1 MYDVKFVYGKSS
13 QIAVTEEKPKKKVV
27 ALLSGGLDSQLAVR
41 MMQEQ
46 GFDVSAVAIKTP
58 FCDFDCGR
66 GCGFEIRERAD
77 DLNVNLKTVYLGDE
91 YIEMLKHPKHGI
103 GAGFNPC
110 VDCRTM
116 MFDAAKKHMEEIGA
130 EFIISGEVL
139 GQRPMSQHLDALRLI
154 EKDANLIGKI
164 VRPLS
169 AGLLPETDPERNGLI
184 KRENLGMIK
193 GRTRRNQLQMAKE
206 YGIENPPNA
215 GGGCLLT
222 EPQFGIKAK
231 DLFAHVETPTI
242 NEIDLLKI
250 GRHFRLDEETKFV
263 VGRDNDENQMIKALA
278 LPGDILLEAKDYVG
292 PVSIL
297 RGKNAKFHVEFAS
310 AVTLRY
316 SDAPKTESS
325 IVLVKNENLIEEIS
339 AKCAEEQSYI
349 KFRM

>member
-1 MYDVKFVYGKSS
+1 M
-13 QIAVTEEKPKKKVV
+13 TEKTQKKKVV

-91 YIEMLKHPKHGI
+91 YIEMLKHPKHGV

-110 VDCRTM
+110 IDCRAM
-116 MFDAAKKHMEEIGA
+116 MFEAAKKHMNEIGA
-130 EFIISGEVL
+130 DFIISGEVL
-139 GQRPMSQHLDALRLI
+139 GQRPMSQHAPALRTI
-154 EKDANLIGKI
+154 EKESGLVGKI

-169 AGLLPETDPERNGLI
+169 AGLLPETDPEKEGLI
-184 KRENLGMIK
+184 KRENMGMIK
-193 GRTRRNQLQMAKE
+193 GRTRKNQLEMAKK

-222 EPQFGIKAK
+222 DPTFGIKAK
-231 DLFAHVETPTI
+231 DLFEHVETPTI
-242 NEIDLLKI
+242 NDIDLLKI
-250 GRHFRLDEETKFV
+250 GRHFRLDEQTKFV
-263 VGRDNDENQMIKALA
+263 VGRNKDENKMIKAIA
-278 LPGDILLEAKDYVG
+278 LPGDILLEARDYVG

-297 RGKNAKFHVEFAS
+297 RGKNTSQHIKFAAS
-310 AVTLRY
+310 VTLRY
-316 SDAPKTESS
+316 SDAPKDKQVYVITS
-325 IVLVKNENLIEEIS
+325 KENSKQEILSKSVSEE
-339 AKCAEEQSYI
+339 SYI
-349 KFRM
+349 KFRI

>member
-1 MYDVKFVYGKSS
+1 M
-13 QIAVTEEKPKKKVV
+13 TEEKKKKVV
-27 ALLSGGLDSQLAVR
+27 ALLSGGLDSQLAIK

-77 DLNVNLKTVYLGDE
+77 DLDVNLKTVYLGDE

-110 VDCRTM
+110 IDCRSM

-139 GQRPMSQHLDALRLI
+139 GQRPMSQHAPALRTI
-154 EKDANLIGKI
+154 ENESDLVGKI

-169 AGLLPETDPERNGLI
+169 AALLPETDPEKDGLI
-184 KRENLGMIK
+184 KRENLGMIR
-193 GRTRRNQLQMAKE
+193 GRTRRGQLDMAKK

-222 EPQFGIKAK
+222 EPHFGIKAK
-231 DLFAHVETPTI
+231 DLFSHTKNPTI
-242 NEIDLLKI
+242 NDIDLLKI
-250 GRHFRLDEETKFV
+250 GRHFRLDKETKFI
-263 VGRDNDENQMIKALA
+263 VGRNKDENEMIKAIA
-278 LPGDILLEAKDYVG
+278 LPGDILLEAKDFVG

-297 RGKNAKFHVEFAS
+297 RGSNAKQHLKFAS
-310 AVTLRY
+310 SITLRY
-316 SDAPKTESS
+316 SDAPNNEQAIVS
-325 IVLVKNENLIEEIS
+325 IRDNDLVEEIAS
-339 AKCAEEQSYI
+339 KSAEEDSYI
-349 KFRM
+349 QFRM

>member
-1 MYDVKFVYGKSS
+1 MS
-13 QIAVTEEKPKKKVV
+13 EKESKKKVV

-41 MMQEQ
+41 MMQKQ

-77 DLNVNLKTVYLGDE
+77 DLGVNLKTVYLGDE
-91 YIEMLKHPKHGI
+91 YIKMLKNPKHGY

-116 MFDAAKKHMEEIGA
+116 MFEAAKKHMEEIGA

-139 GQRPMSQHLDALRLI
+139 GQRPMSQHKPSLEMI
-154 EKDANLIGKI
+154 EKDSGLKGKI
-164 VRPLS
+164 LRPLS
-169 AGLLPETDPERNGLI
+169 GGLLPPIDAEKDGLI
-184 KRENLGMIK
+184 KREDLGMIK
-193 GRTRRNQLQMAKE
+193 GRSRKIQLQMAKE

-222 EPQFGIKAK
+222 DPAFGLRAK
-231 DLFAHVETPTI
+231 DLFEHVEEPTI
-242 NEIDLLKI
+242 NDIDLLKI
-250 GRHFRLDEETKFV
+250 GRHFRLDKNSKLI
-263 VGRDNDENQMIKALA
+263 VGRNKDENEIIKSLA
-278 LPGDILLEAKDYVG
+278 LPTDILLMARDYMT

-297 RGKNAKFHVEFAS
+297 RGKTNQEYVKFGA

-316 SDAPKTESS
+316 SDAPKEEESYVS
-325 IVLVKNENLIEEIS
+325 IIKNIEKTDLISNS
-339 AKCAEEQSYI
+339 AKEDEFI
-349 KFRM
+349 KFRI

>member
-1 MYDVKFVYGKSS
+1 
-13 QIAVTEEKPKKKVV
+13 VTEEKKKKVV
-27 ALLSGGLDSQLAVR
+27 ALLSGGLDSQLAIK

-77 DLNVNLKTVYLGDE
+77 DLDVNLKTVYLGDE

-110 VDCRTM
+110 IDCRSM

-139 GQRPMSQHLDALRLI
+139 GQRPMSQHGPALRTI
-154 EKDANLIGKI
+154 ENESDLVGKI

-169 AGLLPETDPERNGLI
+169 AALLPETDPEKDGLI
-184 KRENLGMIK
+184 KRENLGMIR
-193 GRTRRNQLQMAKE
+193 GRTRRGQLEMAKK

-222 EPQFGIKAK
+222 EPHFGIKAK
-231 DLFAHVETPTI
+231 DLFSHTKNPTI
-242 NEIDLLKI
+242 NDIDLLKI
-250 GRHFRLDEETKFV
+250 GRHFRLDEETKFI
-263 VGRDNDENQMIKALA
+263 VGRNKDENEMIKAIA
-278 LPGDILLEAKDYVG
+278 LPGDILLEAKDFVG

-297 RGKNAKFHVEFAS
+297 RGSNAKQHLKFAS
-310 AVTLRY
+310 SITLRY
-316 SDAPKTESS
+316 SDAPNNEQAIVS
-325 IVLVKNENLIEEIS
+325 IKDNDLVEEIAS
-339 AKCAEEQSYI
+339 KSAEEESYI
-349 KFRM
+349 QFRM

>member
-1 MYDVKFVYGKSS
+1 MMQSLYKEIRKN
-13 QIAVTEEKPKKKVV
+13 IIVTEEKKKKVV
-27 ALLSGGLDSQLAVR
+27 ALLSGGLDSQLAIK

-77 DLNVNLKTVYLGDE
+77 DLDVNLKTVYLGDE
-91 YIEMLKHPKHGI
+91 YIEMLKKPKHGI

-110 VDCRTM
+110 IDCRSM

-139 GQRPMSQHLDALRLI
+139 GQRPMSQHGPALRTI
-154 EKDANLIGKI
+154 ENESDLVGKI

-169 AGLLPETDPERNGLI
+169 AALLPETDPEKDGLI
-184 KRENLGMIK
+184 KRENLGMIR
-193 GRTRRNQLQMAKE
+193 GRTRRGQLDMAKK

-222 EPQFGIKAK
+222 EPHFGIKAK
-231 DLFAHVETPTI
+231 DLFSHTKNPTI
-242 NEIDLLKI
+242 NDIDLLKI
-250 GRHFRLDEETKFV
+250 GRHFRLDEETKFI
-263 VGRDNDENQMIKALA
+263 VGRNKDENEMIKAIA
-278 LPGDILLEAKDYVG
+278 LPGDILLEAKDFVG

-297 RGKNAKFHVEFAS
+297 RGSNAKQHLKFAS
-310 AVTLRY
+310 SITLRY
-316 SDAPKTESS
+316 SDAPNNEQTIVS
-325 IVLVKNENLIEEIS
+325 IRDNDLVEEIAS
-339 AKCAEEQSYI
+339 KSAEEDSYI
-349 KFRM
+349 QFRM